1 MDPLGGSHVRVG
13 RSGTT
18 IAKPHELLTALMPC
32 LCPSSDQEC
41 SKRGMMSKPIEAI
54 YENSVL
60 SPLEPLGLEEHQRVT
75 VTIAEDG
82 EGQEDLFDP
91 EFTQW
96 CAEQS
101 RHAPSL
107 EEVRQT

>member
-1 MDPLGGSHVRVG
+1 
-13 RSGTT
+13 
-18 IAKPHELLTALMPC
+18 
-32 LCPSSDQEC
+32 
-41 SKRGMMSKPIEAI
+41 MMSKPIEAI
-54 YENSVL
+54 YENGVL
-60 SPLEPLGLEEHQRVT
+60 RPLEPLGLEEHQRVT

-107 EEVRQT
+107 EEVRQTLSKIRGSMADVVMAERNER